1 MPLVHVVHTTEYRY
15 NKPVRLTR
23 HRLMLRPRD
32 SHDLRLIDATIA
44 VTPPSARMRWAHD
57 VQSNSVLY
65 VDFNEAE
72 TDVLR
77 IVSELELQHYPT
89 GYDLPLEAAAEVFP
103 FSYQVEEVPDLAR
116 LTERHTPDPD
126 RKVDAW
132 ARKFLNPRGP
142 TRTMD
147 LLVAMTKAIKAD
159 FRYQGREA
167 EGTNPPTVTLAT
179 GTGACRDFAL
189 LMMEA
194 VRTLG
199 FAARFIS
206 GYLYDENLVD
216 SADKVVGGGF
226 THAWCSIYLPGAGW
240 VEFDPTNGLVAGR
253 NLIRVCSAREPYQ
266 ATPLS
271 GGYIGE
277 PEDFESMTVN
287 VEVTVGEPQP
297 AHGKAASGP
306 VPAMGQRET
315 LVPTAPADAPVAAE
329 TAKDRPAAA
338 ARAPGLEHDENSFDD
353 LDLTTP

>member
-1 MPLVHVVHTTEYRY
+1 MPRVRIVHTTEYFYR
-15 NKPVRLTR
+15 KPVQLTE
-23 HRLMLRPRD
+23 HRLMMRPRD
-32 SHDLRLIDATIA
+32 SHDLRLLEATLGII
-44 VTPPSARMRWAHD
+44 PPGASTRWAHD
-57 VQSNSVLY
+57 VFNNSVCLLDWQQ
-65 VDFNEAE
+65 VS
-72 TDVLR
+72 TRKLR
-77 IVSELELQHYPT
+77 IVSRLDLQHYPVAT
-89 GYDLPLEAAAEVFP
+89 ELPLDPAAEIYP
-103 FSYQVEEVPDLAR
+103 FRYAGNEYPDLSR
-116 LTERHTPDPD
+116 LIEPHYPDPD
-126 RKVDAW
+126 RYVEAW
-132 ARKFLNPRGP
+132 ARSFLRKEGNTP
-142 TRTMD
+142 TWE
-147 LLVAMTKAIKAD
+147 LLIAMTKAIKAE
-159 FRYQGREA
+159 FTYEGRDA
-167 EGTNPPTVTLAT
+167 KGTYGPLQTLAEKR
-179 GTGACRDFAL
+179 GACRDFAV

-194 VRTLG
+194 ARSLG
-199 FAARFIS
+199 FAARFVS
-206 GYLYDENLVD
+206 GYLYDEALVD
-216 SADKVVGGGF
+216 SVDPMVGGGA

-338 ARAPGLEHDENSFDD
+338 ARAAGLEHDENSFDD